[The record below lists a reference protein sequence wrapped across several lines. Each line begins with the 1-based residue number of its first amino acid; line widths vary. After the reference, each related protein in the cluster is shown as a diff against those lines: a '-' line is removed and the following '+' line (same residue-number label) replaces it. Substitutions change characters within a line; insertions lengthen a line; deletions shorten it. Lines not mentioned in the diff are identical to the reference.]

1 MRGNWM
7 IAACASGL
15 GLGLLAIEG
24 RAAVT
29 GATVAD
35 ATTAN
40 YNLTSVTVDRG
51 SAGSITYLPSQ
62 LTGVDLTDV
71 AAYSV
76 PLMTQNN
83 ASIPAPGT
91 RATLLEDNRLDTGVT
106 SPVTYFNP
114 IDLAF
119 EVTFLRPVVNSTG
132 DDIVLFTLGSNT
144 TTQFYINNDKS
155 QYANVVM
162 DANSPKVVSGVT
174 VGRIGYKNPNTNS
187 ATVYDLAELESPTG
201 YFFATTLTYD
211 VYAASIDL
219 SSFGV
224 PLGGSV
230 SSLRFQA
237 ASNRIS
243 PVYIAGLPAVPEPT
257 ALIWM
262 VGASVGL
269 LRPSR
274 RRTCE

>member
-76 PLMTQNN
+76 PLMTQYN

-106 SPVTYFNP
+106 SPVTYLNS

-174 VGRIGYKNPNTNS
+174 VGRIGYKNPSTS
-187 ATVYDLAELESPTG
+187 STTVYDLAELESPTG

-237 ASNRIS
+237 VSNRIS

-262 VGASVGL
+262 VAASAGL

-274 RRTCE
+274 RRTRE